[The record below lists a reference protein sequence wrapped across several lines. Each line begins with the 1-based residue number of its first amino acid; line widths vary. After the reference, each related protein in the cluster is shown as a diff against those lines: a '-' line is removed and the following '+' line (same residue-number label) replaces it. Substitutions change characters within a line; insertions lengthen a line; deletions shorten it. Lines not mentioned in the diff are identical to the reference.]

1 MFASLFTPVEAGAD
15 ALVRACGLDPLS
27 GAGGALAFF
36 VYEFIKVSVL
46 ILAISWAMALVRRS
60 LPMEH
65 VRRWLTTP
73 RGRLLG
79 YPAAA
84 AFGAVT
90 PFCSCS
96 SVPLFIG
103 FIEAGIPIGVTFA
116 FLITSPLVN
125 EIVVA
130 LFLASFGW
138 KVAALYTGAG
148 IALGIVGGLVIQ
160 ALRGEQW
167 LSAFART
174 LRASGGATPGKPCCC
189 GGGGGCDEKPAAA
202 AAPKFV
208 ATSPMVFKPGA
219 PSAAS
224 GPFIA
229 VKSTPGRRPAPRR
242 EPGALAFATG
252 EAWGIYRQIVVY
264 LLIALVIGAG
274 IHGYLPEG
282 FFAESFSTGA
292 WWHVPM
298 ATAIGLP
305 LYASANAT
313 VPILETLVAKGVP
326 LGTGMAL
333 IMSAVGVSLPE
344 LVLLKRVMTVRL
356 LALFSLVV
364 CVGVMAVG
372 FLFNALPPGW

>member
-1 MFASLFTPVEAGAD
+1 MLASLFSPVESGAD
-15 ALVRACGLDPLS
+15 ALVRAAGLDPATGT
-27 GAGGALAFF
+27 GAAVAFF
-36 VYEFIKVSVL
+36 VYEFVKVSVL
-46 ILAISWAMALVRRS
+46 ILAISWGMGLVRRS

-73 RGRLLG
+73 LGRLLG

-84 AFGAVT
+84 GFGAVT

-103 FIEAGIPIGVTFA
+103 FIEAGIPVGVTFA

-125 EIVVA
+125 EIIVA
-130 LFLASFGW
+130 LFIASFGW
-138 KVAALYTGAG
+138 KIAALYAGAG
-148 IALGIVGGLVIQ
+148 IVLGIVGGIVLQ
-160 ALRGEQW
+160 ALRAEQL
-167 LSAFART
+167 LSPFALS
-174 LRASGGATPGKPCCC
+174 LRGGTGAAADEPCCC
-189 GGGGGCDEKPAAA
+189 KGGGSCESKPAAPKIV
-202 AAPKFV
+202 AP
-208 ATSPMVFKPGA
+208 SPWVFKP
-219 PSAAS
+219 SAAPTVT
-224 GPFIA
+224 GPFIP
-229 VKSTPGRRPAPRR
+229 VKPAADCCAPPRAHR
-242 EPGALAFATG
+242 GPGALAFATS
-252 EAWGIYRQIVVY
+252 EAWSIYRQIVAY
-264 LLIALVIGAG
+264 LLVALVIGAG

-282 FFAESFSTGA
+282 FFAEFFSSGA
-292 WWHVPM
+292 WWHVPA

-356 LALFSLVV
+356 LALFTLVV
-364 CVGVMAVG
+364 SLGVIAVG
-372 FLFNALPPGW
+372 YLFNALPPGW